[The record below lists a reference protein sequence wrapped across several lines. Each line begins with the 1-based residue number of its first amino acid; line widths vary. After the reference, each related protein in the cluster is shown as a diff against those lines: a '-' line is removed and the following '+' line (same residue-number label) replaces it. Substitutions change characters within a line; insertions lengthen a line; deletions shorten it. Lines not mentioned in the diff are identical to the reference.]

1 MYQAL
6 YRKYRPKNF
15 DEVVGQE
22 VIVKTLKNSIKNN
35 MVSHAYLLAGPRGTG
50 KTSIAKIFAK
60 ILNCQNLKENFQPCN
75 ECISCTQANS
85 NQNIDIIEIDAASNN
100 GVDEIREIRNKITLV
115 PTNSKYKIYIIDE
128 VHMLTTQA
136 FNALLKTLEEPPE
149 HIIFIFATT
158 EPHKIPRTILSRC
171 QRFDYKKVSNV
182 DIVKRLKFICESEKI
197 NITEEALYEIAKLSD
212 GGMRDSIS
220 LLDQALAYSDNE
232 ITIDDIHSING
243 TLSKEEIENFI
254 IELLNKNLVE
264 VIKKIE
270 QYDLDGKNIV
280 KITKELIE
288 ELKNCIIY
296 INAPSLIESNTE
308 FYEKVKEINNT
319 KDIYIHI
326 KKLSSLINE
335 MKSVSD
341 SKILLEIE
349 FIKNVDNSSDY
360 QEVITTPLQS
370 QSVKKENF
378 TNVTQKN
385 IDECAKVIELPE
397 KEVKPKVDT
406 ENLEKL
412 KKIRIGN
419 SLCQFSQKSR
429 EKVKKELEKIND
441 YLSDSKF
448 SKYASILKDGELKAA
463 SNEYLMF
470 MYKQELVEKSFNL
483 QLNEIENFIE
493 EILNKKYKVIAINL
507 DEWDFLKKDY
517 NENRENYKFIDEGDL
532 LNDISTEDKNEKITK
547 TNSIDEMFD
556 DIIVY
561 E

>member
-243 TLSKEEIENFI
+243 TLSKDEIENFI